1 MSRTMTYSIITCI
14 SLLSSGCGEQEAIN
28 NESLYSKMD
37 IQPPKATKKVKELTI
52 HQDTRIDPYYWL
64 NERESP
70 DVIRYLEAENSY
82 TEQMMAHTKP
92 LQDELFNE
100 IIGRIKQTDMSVP
113 YRDNGYYYITRFEE
127 GMEHPV
133 YSRKKGSA
141 EAPEEVM
148 IDVNELAKGYDYYQ
162 VGGLAVSRDNKIL
175 AFSEDTLSR
184 RIYTI
189 RFKDLETGQMQPD
202 KILNTTG
209 NAVWAN
215 DGKTVFYTRRDD
227 ALRPYKI
234 FRHTLGTDPATDQE
248 VFHETDETFN
258 VAIYRTTTNK
268 YLIIGSYATLS
279 NEYRLLDADD
289 PNGEFRIFLPREPR
303 HEHSITHAGD
313 KFYIRTNWQGATN
326 FRLMETDETKTG
338 KEFWKEVVPHRS
350 DVLLDD
356 VHAFKDYLVL
366 SERVN
371 GLTQLTIRDL
381 KGLTHHIDFGQE
393 AYTTFTGI
401 NREYDTEIVR
411 IGFTSLTTPLTTYDY
426 HMKKRELTLLKQEEV
441 LGGFSAT
448 NYTSERIM
456 VTARDGVKIPV
467 SLVYRKGFRKDGT
480 QPLLLY
486 GYGSYGYSVDPSFNS
501 ARLSLL
507 DRGFAF
513 AIAHIRGGQEMG
525 RQWYEDGKFL
535 KKKNTFTD
543 FIDCAHHLVKEKYTS
558 SENLFALGGSAGGL
572 LIGAVI
578 NMAPNLFKGVIA
590 AVPFADVVTTMLD
603 ESIPLTTGEYDEWG
617 NPNDPVYY
625 HYIKSYSPYDNVEAK
640 AYPAMLVT
648 TGLHDSQVQYW
659 EPAKW
664 VAKLRDLKTDRNP
677 LLLHTDMETGHSGA
691 AGRFQR
697 HKETSM
703 EYAFLLD
710 LAGKGTLIN

>member
-1 MSRTMTYSIITCI
+1 MIRTATYIIITFI
-14 SLLSSGCGEQEAIN
+14 YLLSSGCGEQEASSY
-28 NESLYSKMD
+28 ESLYSKMD
-37 IQPPKATKKVKELTI
+37 IQPPKATKKEKELTI

-64 NERESP
+64 NERENP
-70 DVIRYLEAENSY
+70 DVIRHLEAENSY

-113 YRDNGYYYITRFEE
+113 YRDNGYLYITRFEE

-148 IDVNELAKGYDYYQ
+148 INVNELAKGYDYYQ
-162 VGGLAVSRDNKIL
+162 VGALAVSRDNRIL

-189 RFKDLETGQMQPD
+189 RFKDLETGQMLPE

-234 FRHTLGTDPATDQE
+234 FRHTLGTDPASDQE

-279 NEYRLLDADD
+279 NEYRLLDAND
-289 PNGEFRIFLPREPR
+289 PNGDFQIFLPREPR
-303 HEHSITHAGD
+303 HEHSITHAAD

-338 KEFWKEVVPHRS
+338 KEHWKEVIPHRS

-371 GLTQLTIRDL
+371 GLTQLTIRDQ
-381 KGLTHHIDFGQE
+381 KGHTHHIEFGQE
-393 AYTTFTGI
+393 AYTAFTGI

-426 HMKKRELTLLKQEEV
+426 HMGKRELTLLKQEEV
-441 LGGFSAT
+441 LGGFSAA

-456 VTARDGVKIPV
+456 VTARDGIKIPV

-480 QPLLLY
+480 QPVLLY
-486 GYGSYGYSVDPSFNS
+486 GYGSYGYSVDPSFNP

-513 AIAHIRGGQEMG
+513 AIAHVRGGQEMG

-543 FIDCAHHLVKEKYTS
+543 FIDCARHLVKEKYTS
-558 SENLFALGGSAGGL
+558 SDNLFALGGSAGGL

-578 NMAPNLFKGVIA
+578 NMAPDLFKGVIA
-590 AVPFADVVTTMLD
+590 AVPFVDVVTTMLD
-603 ESIPLTTGEYDEWG
+603 EKIPLTTGEYDEWG
-617 NPNDPVYY
+617 NPNDPEYY
-625 HYIKSYSPYDNVEAK
+625 TYIKSYSPYDNVEAR
-640 AYPAMLVT
+640 AYPTMLVT

-697 HKETSM
+697 HRETSM

-710 LAGKGTLIN
+710 LAGKGTLKN